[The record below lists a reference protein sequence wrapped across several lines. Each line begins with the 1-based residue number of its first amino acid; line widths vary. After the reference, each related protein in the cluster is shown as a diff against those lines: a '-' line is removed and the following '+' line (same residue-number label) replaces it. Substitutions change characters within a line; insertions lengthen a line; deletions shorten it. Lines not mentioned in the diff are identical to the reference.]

1 MVLFAVRLLLTIW
14 GALAFRLT
22 LGPKLAIAGV
32 QPDLAAGL
40 VFYLTLRRGGGFGIL
55 TGFILGLLVDVD
67 RPEGIGITS
76 LAWSTMALFTAW
88 LSEAMDATDPIV
100 AGFLLF
106 LAVLVAESIRALC
119 VGGPDVGRFA
129 LIWIRW
135 SLPIAVYTGVG
146 VPLLVAGTGA
156 ILKERR
162 WLGGRP

>member
-1 MVLFAVRLLLTIW
+1 MLLFVVRLLLTIW
-14 GALAFRLT
+14 GVLAFRLT

-40 VFYLTLRRGGGFGIL
+40 VFYLTLRRGGRLGIL
-55 TGFILGLLVDVD
+55 AGFFLGLLVDVD

-88 LSEAMDATDPIV
+88 LNEAMDATDPIV

-119 VGGPDVGRFA
+119 VGGPDLGRFA

-135 SLPIAVYTGVG
+135 SLPTAVYTGIG
-146 VPLLVAGTGA
+146 VPLLAAGAGA

-162 WLGGRP
+162 WLGGRS

>member
-1 MVLFAVRLLLTIW
+1 M
-14 GALAFRLT
+14 
-22 LGPKLAIAGV
+22 GPKLAIAGV
-32 QPDLAAGL
+32 QPDLAAAL
-40 VFYLTLRRGGGFGIL
+40 VFYLTLRRGGNFGIVA
-55 TGFILGLLVDVD
+55 GFVLGLLVDVD

-88 LSEAMDATDPIV
+88 LSEAMDASDPIV

-129 LIWIRW
+129 MIWIRW
-135 SLPIAVYTGVG
+135 SLPTAAYTGLA
-146 VPLLVAGTGA
+146 VPILAAGAGA
-156 ILKERR
+156 VLRERR